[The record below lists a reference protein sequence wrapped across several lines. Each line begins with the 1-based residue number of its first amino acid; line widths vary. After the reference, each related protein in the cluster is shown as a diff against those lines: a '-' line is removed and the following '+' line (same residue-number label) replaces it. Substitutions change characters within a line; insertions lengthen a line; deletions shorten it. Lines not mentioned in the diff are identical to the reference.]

1 MFLPTFL
8 PPFSVSPFLV
18 IPCYRWQGAVHG
30 FVHQP
35 CLKQKAVKVRQQRF
49 NFDKPPFCPGLS
61 WKPSLCII
69 IVLVNVYIG
78 LSNIF
83 HKIGISITKLQL
95 PPVGYPF
102 FKTGRKSYTTQQ
114 IFKSV
119 RCRYNCF
126 LHHLKGFRRVP
137 VLFGHV
143 DVL

>member
-1 MFLPTFL
+1 MLI
-8 PPFSVSPFLV
+8 VSPFLV
-18 IPCYRWQGAVHG
+18 IPCFGWQGAVDR

-35 CLKQKAVKVRQQRF
+35 CLKQKAVKVRQRF
-49 NFDKPPFCPGLS
+49 NFDRPPFWPGLP

-69 IVLVNVYIG
+69 IVLVNVQKG

-95 PPVGYPF
+95 PPVGYPL
-102 FKTGRKSYTTQQ
+102 FKTGRKSYTAQQ

-119 RCRYNCF
+119 RRTYNCF
-126 LHHLKGFRRVP
+126 LHNLKGVRRVP